1 MKKEMAAL
9 SFSAL
14 STALL
19 VTAFVAIPQKALAC
33 STEPYI
39 GSVCVMATDY
49 CPRGYSVAAGQT
61 NTISSNQV
69 LFALLGYNFGGDNRT
84 TFGYP
89 DLRGRAPI
97 GTGQAPGLT
106 NFNLANKVGQE
117 AHTLALS
124 QMPIHTHAA
133 TFTPSSGANA
143 GVASGN
149 ISLPVTG
156 SAKIATSSSGAGSI
170 TPSDHAVLG
179 KAAQGL
185 GGVTLYSPAGTTTD
199 LNIGP
204 AGAVTGTASG
214 PVSLPVNLAA
224 GVNGTVNV
232 ATAGGSQAFS
242 VVAPRIAL
250 TFCIATT
257 GIYPSRP

>member
-1 MKKEMAAL
+1 MNKSTKVL
-9 SFSAL
+9 SL
-14 STALL
+14 SSLSVLL
-19 VTAFVAIPQKALAC
+19 LAGVFVALPQKALAC
-33 STEPYI
+33 AAEPYL
-39 GSVCVMATDY
+39 GSVCVTAASY
-49 CPRGYSVAAGQT
+49 CPMGYVAAAGQT
-61 NTISSNQV
+61 SVINDNPALYS
-69 LFALLGYNFGGDNRT
+69 LLGTRYGGDGRNT
-84 TFGYP
+84 YGIP

-97 GTGQAPGLT
+97 GTGHGAGLT
-106 NFNLANKVGQE
+106 NFNIAARVGQE
-117 AHTLALS
+117 MHTLDIS
-124 QMPIHTHAA
+124 QMPSHTHAA
-133 TFTPSSGANA
+133 TFTPSGGASA

-156 SAKIATSSSGAGSI
+156 SAKIATSSSSSGSI

-185 GGVTLYSPAGTTTD
+185 GGVTLYSPAGTTAD
-199 LNIGP
+199 LNVGP
-204 AGAVTGTASG
+204 EGGVTGTASG
-214 PVSLPVNLAA
+214 PVSLSVNLAS

-257 GIYPSRP
+257 GVWPPRS